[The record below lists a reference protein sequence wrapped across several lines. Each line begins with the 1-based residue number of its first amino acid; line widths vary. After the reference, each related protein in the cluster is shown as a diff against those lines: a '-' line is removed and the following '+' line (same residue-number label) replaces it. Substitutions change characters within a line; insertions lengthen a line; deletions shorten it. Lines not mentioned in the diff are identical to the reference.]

1 MISFKTLSREFCFI
15 YLPLFCFSFV
25 HISMAIKSVSVTVP
39 VENRWHSQFRIIP
52 VGFIYRETICEVEPT
67 KSHAVTW
74 LNNGRAVLIAGPERK
89 EEGNSFQ
96 KTVRKT
102 WVEKAMSTRKYSII

>member
-1 MISFKTLSREFCFI
+1 MATHSSLLAWRIPWTEEPDGLQ
-15 YLPLFCFSFV
+15 
-25 HISMAIKSVSVTVP
+25 SMGV
-39 VENRWHSQFRIIP
+39 
-52 VGFIYRETICEVEPT
+52 T
-67 KSHAVTW
+67 KSRAVTW